1 MASLAALLAGCAI
14 SFGIYSHALASVTQQ
29 GWIVAVATAIKT
41 VGTANDFVDQQN
53 TARGEYNGIDQVG
66 KHLVQNVE
74 RRIQWLELL
83 RTVGACL
90 PHDDL
95 DKERPAEIGKRQEIH
110 ITEMKCQET
119 NDVGDWFTG
128 VKGRYNQQ
136 ERVLEAY
143 VKETAPRI
151 APAADAKAGAAAA
164 KPAEKPSG
172 TAAAANPSPS
182 NAAPPGAAPAAG
194 AASPSEQTADPGPKG
209 KGYIISLAG
218 YHDHNVDPEAGL
230 EKILS
235 DKSLTGGDFVRKTFI
250 KNLHEMKVMLP
261 NGSGK
266 EEEVSMKD
274 LGIVYPVLVSAS
286 APQGVLIPNPNVGS
300 DDASPPPPMPTPT
313 QFTRR
318 SLTSQPPAG
327 TLPLSP
333 NPPPPNNTV
342 RVVRC
347 NFIVHFCWTP
357 TTPSIRQAMKKAAEE
372 KLPAGAALQK
382 P

>member
-1 MASLAALLAGCAI
+1 MSSGGSNGWNCCAL
-14 SFGIYSHALASVTQQ
+14 
-29 GWIVAVATAIKT
+29 
-41 VGTANDFVDQQN
+41 
-53 TARGEYNGIDQVG
+53 
-66 KHLVQNVE
+66 
-74 RRIQWLELL
+74 
-83 RTVGACL
+83 GACL

-143 VKETAPRI
+143 VKETAPR

-300 DDASPPPPMPTPT
+300 DDAAL
-313 QFTRR
+313 RR
-318 SLTSQPPAG
+318 CRLQHSLQG
-327 TLPLSP
+327 G
-333 NPPPPNNTV
+333 
-342 RVVRC
+342 R
-347 NFIVHFCWTP
+347 
-357 TTPSIRQAMKKAAEE
+357 
-372 KLPAGAALQK
+372 
-382 P
+382 